1 MKEQIRKKRRIYLLY
16 MAIISV
22 IKTNINHKN
31 KIKYNV
37 PEKLNISRQ
46 SLPLFYSFPVL
57 ENKCLN

>member
-1 MKEQIRKKRRIYLLY
+1 MMIIKWFTVKFNSYERTNKKKKRRIYLLY

-37 PEKLNISRQ
+37 PEKLNIS
-46 SLPLFYSFPVL
+46 
-57 ENKCLN
+57 